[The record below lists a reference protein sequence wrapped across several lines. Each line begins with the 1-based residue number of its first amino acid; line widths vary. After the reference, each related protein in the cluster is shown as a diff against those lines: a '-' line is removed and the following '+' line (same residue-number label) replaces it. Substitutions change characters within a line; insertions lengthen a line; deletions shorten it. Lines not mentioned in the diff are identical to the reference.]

1 MITTYI
7 YGVPYGFDF
16 YRRED
21 SWNDYFKSYYISS
34 RKGRRL
40 MVNRRSDGLTVYSFL
55 CYQLTEEN
63 GRRGTGFFGCSVVLD
78 WHEYS
83 PDFKDLFEWFDYL
96 FNKLVERGGVLYHN
110 KEGNLQYKIRKFN
123 ENPDEIEWLR
133 SNLPNIFTKDSG
145 ISFLPYDSTYSSR
158 TSGRVVC
165 CNIETP
171 ADRLVEEYKK
181 SSWIAISPSFSP
193 MEEVEELSLLDLEV
207 KLNEYNRNIL
217 DMAVNPSPEYIP
229 VLTDIENECG
239 DVINRLRKY
248 HNSISDGEEKGKC
261 VKLGESYIKLSD
273 NILTL
278 IGKVR
283 RTLPPVGER
292 QASWNNDNVDPTYD
306 NDSHREDRGVG
317 SGLPEKVSEGEKTL
331 WTKVLGQ
338 FNPSL
343 SAAIIIGALLGII
356 GVIVSVKSCG
366 RIAERAEKGET
377 VVEDVFR
384 KETFYAYLDSMEFGV
399 AFEYVR
405 KYQGSD
411 HQYLFR
417 RIKGKIDSALNKIYS
432 GMTPVED
439 CQQFIEKHGPVL
451 RDLGYNPKD
460 IVDQANE
467 HKTHLANS
475 EPPQGQSA
483 TAVAQSEPEK
493 KVPQITV
500 ENKDKSDRNSLSVET
515 VTNSKELEFD
525 SGTYVYIKV
534 SPSLKIQVPDKSGN
548 EIDRLK
554 DGSVK
559 LKLNKTVVITID
571 NNIKITL
578 KVKFPTVT
586 SHAES

>member
-96 FNKLVERGGVLYHN
+96 FNKFVERGGVLYHN

-181 SSWIAISPSFSP
+181 SSWIAISPFFSP

-229 VLTDIENECG
+229 VLTDIEKECG

-248 HNSISDGEEKGKC
+248 HNSISDGEEKDRC

-283 RTLPPVGER
+283 RTTSPVEER
-292 QASWNNDNVDPTYD
+292 QASWSNDNVDPTYD

-377 VVEDVFR
+377 VVEDVSR
-384 KETFYAYLDSMEFGV
+384 KETSYAGHDSKESGKSQELDYKNIGEIV
-399 AFEYVR
+399 
-405 KYQGSD
+405 KP
-411 HQYLFR
+411 
-417 RIKGKIDSALNKIYS
+417 DS
-432 GMTPVED
+432 
-439 CQQFIEKHGPVL
+439 
-451 RDLGYNPKD
+451 
-460 IVDQANE
+460 VDQTLPANP
-467 HKTHLANS
+467 
-475 EPPQGQSA
+475 EPPQGQLA
-483 TAVAQSEPEK
+483 PAVAQPEPEK